1 MDGQPLTP
9 GQLAYLGRGRDELPL
24 DVRRPTRVLLL
35 GGEPFDEPIV
45 MWWNF
50 VGRRRSEI
58 DAAYGSWAHQDDRFG
73 RVRSSLPLIPAKA
86 PFWHQDR
93 EQR

>member
-1 MDGQPLTP
+1 
-9 GQLAYLGRGRDELPL
+9 
-24 DVRRPTRVLLL
+24 VKPTRALLL

-58 DAAYGSWAHQDDRFG
+58 DAAYGSWAHQDDRFE